1 MLLFQIPK
9 MNFTLFLPILT
20 LLNFS
25 IDFDINKNQKQAF
38 LFFSSENCSAYLHRE
53 NNEVTFKTEFGN
65 HSSLYRTTITDKLR
79 FSWKGFTVNGT
90 EMLRINST
98 MNFTDRCCI
107 DFEFTDFTILSS
119 IPDFSY
125 ILDPSECTLIEI
137 QPVFSSIKQIN
148 YGYIVAI
155 VFCVGLLLNIKPQ
168 TVREHFSKFSNVY
181 AKETEL

>member
-65 HSSLYRTTITDKLR
+65 HSSLYKTTITDKLR

-107 DFEFTDFTILSS
+107 DFEFTDFTILSP
-119 IPDFSY
+119 ILDFSH
-125 ILDPSECTLIEI
+125 ILVPSETEC
-137 QPVFSSIKQIN
+137 QPIFSSIKQVN

-168 TVREHFSKFSNVY
+168 TVREHFRKFSNVNTQ
-181 AKETEL
+181 EMELL